1 MNHLAPP
8 SCVPCCTCP
17 SHVSFTWYSY
27 IIRGRSLVLLPHGTL
42 LATAVALLFVAPFLI
57 FVCPPLLP
65 SLYWFVILPSVM
77 DVIEPGLC
85 REDLPPSLSPK
96 HLLSLHVT
104 HIYPSLV
111 SWLGSF

>member
-1 MNHLAPP
+1 M
-8 SCVPCCTCP
+8 
-17 SHVSFTWYSY
+17 
-27 IIRGRSLVLLPHGTL
+27 LLPRGAL
-42 LATAVALLFVAPFLI
+42 LATAVALLLFVAPFLI

-77 DVIEPGLC
+77 DVIEPGPC
-85 REDLPPSLSPK
+85 REDLPPSLPPK